1 MIKNLYLSGGGKNGI
16 MIWTDIGIAGITK
29 NPRAYGIAFAL
40 EGIAKIRTAVSPNI
54 TSFVCSKVF
63 I

>member
-1 MIKNLYLSGGGKNGI
+1 

-54 TSFVCSKVF
+54 TSFICSKVF